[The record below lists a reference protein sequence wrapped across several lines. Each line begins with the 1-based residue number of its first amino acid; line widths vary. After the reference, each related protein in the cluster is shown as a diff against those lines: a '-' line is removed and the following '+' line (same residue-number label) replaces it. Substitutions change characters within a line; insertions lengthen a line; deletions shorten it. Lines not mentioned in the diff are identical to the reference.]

1 MNIKSLF
8 GAVDMTEGSPI
19 KKIIQFSIPMIIGNF
34 FQQMYNAADAVIVGE
49 FVGDNALAAV
59 GSAGPVFNLML
70 ALFIGIATGAGI
82 MVSQY
87 FGARKRD
94 DLSRSIGSI
103 ITMTGMASLAI
114 MIIGSLLAKPL
125 LILLKTPPEIFTWCQ
140 GYLTIIFVGFAG
152 MAYYNILGGI
162 LRGLGDAVSALVY
175 LIIATILNIVL
186 DLFFVGVV
194 GIGVYGAAI
203 ATIIAQF
210 ISAYL
215 TYRKLKKMDD
225 VFDLKREYMKPEKV
239 YSRKMITLGLPSG
252 ITQAIFSLSLLAV
265 QRLTN
270 SFGPM
275 YVAANVIVM
284 RVDGFVMMPAMSFG
298 VAMTTFAGQNI
309 GAGKMD
315 RVQQGAKSGTVFA
328 MSVSA
333 VISLLIV
340 LFGKNLMAIFTK
352 TQDLIDISYHVM
364 LILVAGYI
372 VFEITQCLC
381 GTMRGAGDT
390 VAPMWISIGASVLF
404 RVPAAYLMVHLSK
417 TPQLPQGNF
426 FMLSTSLLCTWI
438 LGATLSL
445 IVYRSGR
452 WKNKAL
458 VKAGE

>member
-1 MNIKSLF
+1 
-8 GAVDMTEGSPI
+8 
-19 KKIIQFSIPMIIGNF
+19 
-34 FQQMYNAADAVIVGE
+34 
-49 FVGDNALAAV
+49 
-59 GSAGPVFNLML
+59 
-70 ALFIGIATGAGI
+70 
-82 MVSQY
+82 
-87 FGARKRD
+87 
-94 DLSRSIGSI
+94 
-103 ITMTGMASLAI
+103 
-114 MIIGSLLAKPL
+114 
-125 LILLKTPPEIFTWCQ
+125 
-140 GYLTIIFVGFAG
+140 
-152 MAYYNILGGI
+152 
-162 LRGLGDAVSALVY
+162 
-175 LIIATILNIVL
+175 
-186 DLFFVGVV
+186 
-194 GIGVYGAAI
+194 
-203 ATIIAQF
+203 
-210 ISAYL
+210 
-215 TYRKLKKMDD
+215 
-225 VFDLKREYMKPEKV
+225 
-239 YSRKMITLGLPSG
+239 
-252 ITQAIFSLSLLAV
+252 
-265 QRLTN
+265 
-270 SFGPM
+270 
-275 YVAANVIVM
+275 
-284 RVDGFVMMPAMSFG
+284 
-298 VAMTTFAGQNI
+298 
-309 GAGKMD
+309 MD